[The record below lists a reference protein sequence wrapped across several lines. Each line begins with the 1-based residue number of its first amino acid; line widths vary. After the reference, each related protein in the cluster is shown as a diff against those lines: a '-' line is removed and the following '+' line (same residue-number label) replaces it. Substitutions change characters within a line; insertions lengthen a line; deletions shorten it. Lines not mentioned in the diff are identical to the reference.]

1 VFHCAIKRRIEGG
14 REKETGKTGRW
25 RHPVE
30 MQRRRRE
37 VDLTRGP
44 DRSVREEEGRE
55 KWATG
60 GERPAERTGPLG

>member
-1 VFHCAIKRRIEGG
+1 MAEG
-14 REKETGKTGRW
+14 
-25 RHPVE
+25 
-30 MQRRRRE
+30 RRRRGKLAGGGALLRCRGGGGRWKE

-44 DRSVREEEGRE
+44 GRSVREEEGRE